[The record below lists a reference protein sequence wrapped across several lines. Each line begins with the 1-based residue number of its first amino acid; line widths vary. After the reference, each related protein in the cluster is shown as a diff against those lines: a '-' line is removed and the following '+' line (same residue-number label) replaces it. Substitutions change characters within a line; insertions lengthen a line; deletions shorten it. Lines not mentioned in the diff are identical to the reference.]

1 MAQRPQ
7 RFTSLI
13 HQVLFRLTF
22 LVCKDFLC
30 GLCPND
36 LFLNTKMDIGSCK
49 LTHSDRLRADY
60 DAEKAA
66 GKHPGYENDW
76 ALSLNSFIDECDRK
90 SQQTLKKMDKV
101 TLEDPK
107 ATQLIREKSDIEYE
121 VLVVLEQCQTVGEEG
136 NIEEAIR
143 LLHIV
148 QYLQDRLAHVVV
160 IFLFCKI

>member
-1 MAQRPQ
+1 M
-7 RFTSLI
+7 
-13 HQVLFRLTF
+13 
-22 LVCKDFLC
+22 C

-49 LTHSDRLRADY
+49 LTHSDRLKADY
-60 DAEKAA
+60 EAEKAA
-66 GKHPGYENDW
+66 EKHPGYENDW
-76 ALSLNSFIDECDRK
+76 ALSLMSFIDECDRK

-136 NIEEAIR
+136 NIEESIR
-143 LLHIV
+143 LLHIF
-148 QYLQDRLAHVVV
+148 QYLQDRLAHVKVNFL
-160 IFLFCKI
+160 IF

>member
-1 MAQRPQ
+1 M
-7 RFTSLI
+7 
-13 HQVLFRLTF
+13 
-22 LVCKDFLC
+22 
-30 GLCPND
+30 
-36 LFLNTKMDIGSCK
+36 
-49 LTHSDRLRADY
+49 
-60 DAEKAA
+60 
-66 GKHPGYENDW
+66 
-76 ALSLNSFIDECDRK
+76 SFIDECDRK

-136 NIEEAIR
+136 NIEEAMR

-160 IFLFCKI
+160 ISFDSYSLA